1 MMEELRAA
9 LSELESPTPQFN
21 FMLGW
26 PPDYNTLFEGV
37 YDETA
42 DVYQIIERAVQS
54 GRLLLTARGG
64 GAKSAILVRVA
75 KHAVREGVFTVLV
88 RLKGWTALHYESWK
102 VFESSA
108 ERLRFL
114 LQSFAVVPVD
124 TADMDT
130 VKSAMPRLV
139 IIDGL
144 NEVDSRT
151 GQQIINAL
159 DEYARYALNTSI
171 IVADRFVRREFLRP
185 DRWTMCVVQ
194 PLTPEE
200 IRRVLTIQFG
210 DSRVYDEE
218 SDSTKKL
225 LALPFFLNQFLTEHV
240 IAKTTAEQMHSYFI
254 RQALDEHQLDRAA
267 AAAYGV
273 YRDSARTFK
282 IADFQEIAGQEI
294 VSTLHEFGTLRI
306 NGPLAYF
313 DHHLKHDYL
322 AARHLAQN
330 RDLWK
335 RDSFNRISFYAS
347 SFETIVMLMEQI
359 SNQRD
364 ADHLVRNLYDWSI
377 YAAGYAL
384 AEGRET
390 RVSEQM
396 YLVILAMFAERQ
408 WDLVIATSTRA
419 RDTLHLFGTDLAQRF
434 ASARSLN
441 DLAPILE
448 AFDGADQ
455 WFTQWRKLFTRSSG
469 ETASD
474 KDLDYLTDR
483 DSVIGWTASN
493 VLRRLNLSSRLQA
506 RLRTLPQY
514 VQADDTVQWRVVHVL
529 GAIPSDANARALV
542 NIFENASFEVRYG
555 ATRSLVEMAA
565 RSSERLAT
573 IIFRE
578 LRKRVDLLMKQRG
591 VLDEFRRAIL
601 IQPDRAPEF
610 WTGLVAPTVL
620 EIAQHAKTPEE
631 RDLWDWAIQDIISR
645 YGTYENRTS

>member
-1 MMEELRAA
+1 
-9 LSELESPTPQFN
+9 
-21 FMLGW
+21 
-26 PPDYNTLFEGV
+26 
-37 YDETA
+37 
-42 DVYQIIERAVQS
+42 
-54 GRLLLTARGG
+54 
-64 GAKSAILVRVA
+64 
-75 KHAVREGVFTVLV
+75 
-88 RLKGWTALHYESWK
+88 
-102 VFESSA
+102 
-108 ERLRFL
+108 
-114 LQSFAVVPVD
+114 
-124 TADMDT
+124 
-130 VKSAMPRLV
+130 
-139 IIDGL
+139 L

-194 PLTPEE
+194 PLTPQE
-200 IRRVLTIQFG
+200 IRRVLTLQFG
-210 DSRVYDEE
+210 DSRAYDEG
-218 SDSTKKL
+218 SDSTKTL
-225 LALPFFLNQFLTEHV
+225 LTLPFFLNQFLTERV
-240 IAKTTAEQMHSYFI
+240 IAKTTAEQMHSYFTK
-254 RQALDEHQLDRAA
+254 QALDERQLDRAA
-267 AAAYGV
+267 AAAFGV

-282 IADFQEIAGQEI
+282 IEDFQEIAGQEI
-294 VSTLHEFGTLRI
+294 VSTLQNAGTLRI
-306 NGPLAYF
+306 EGPLAYF

-330 RDLWK
+330 RDLWR

-364 ADHLVRNLYDWSI
+364 ADRLVRNLYDWSI

-408 WDLVIATSTRA
+408 WDLVIATATRA
-419 RDTLHLFGTDLAQRF
+419 RDTLHLFGTDLARRF

-441 DLAPILE
+441 DLARLLE
-448 AFDGADQ
+448 TFEGADQ
-455 WFTQWRKLFTRSSG
+455 WFTQWRTLFTRPAG
-469 ETASD
+469 EIASEQ
-474 KDLDYLTDR
+474 DLDYLTDS

-493 VLRRLNLSSRLQA
+493 VLRRLTLSSRLQT
-506 RLRTLPQY
+506 RLRTLPQS
-514 VQADDTVQWRVVHVL
+514 VHAEDTVQWRVVHVL
-529 GAIPSDANARALV
+529 GAIPSEVNARALI

-565 RSSERLAT
+565 RGSERLAT
-573 IIFRE
+573 VIFRE

-591 VLDEFRRAIL
+591 VLDEFRRAIF

-610 WTGLVAPTVL
+610 WTGLVAPAVL

-645 YGTYENRTS
+645 YGTYQNRTS